1 MAAYMATNN
10 VELPAEERVRELT
23 ADPKLTPEEANRY
36 GDLFVTAGKYPIAM
50 MFFERSKDR
59 TRLAQIKKDAIRM
72 GDAFLLHGI
81 TRLVPDLVE
90 PGEWKEAGEVALKE
104 GKILFA
110 RECFD
115 KAGDTEKA
123 GAAKASYLDL
133 FKGLPVGSPKPEPG
147 STPVPHEKIRV
158 ENDGSANLN
167 TPSDPV

>member
-1 MAAYMATNN
+1 MATNID
-10 VELPAEERVRELT
+10 LPAEERVRELT

-36 GDLFVTAGKYPIAM
+36 GDLFVSAGKYPIAM

-90 PGEWKEAGEVALKE
+90 PAEWKEAGELALKE
-104 GKILFA
+104 GKVLFA

-123 GAAKASYLDL
+123 AAARAAYNDL
-133 FKGLPVGSPKPEPG
+133 FKVDGAAAPPPPAPPK
-147 STPVPHEKIRV
+147 
-158 ENDGSANLN
+158 
-167 TPSDPV
+167 